1 MISLCFAIL
10 RLERA
15 IVRNPGLRSK
25 TLLAA
30 AVAVLSNVLGN
41 FALSQGMRHVGTSSI
56 SLLSLPALLLNTW
69 VVAGICLLAIWMVT
83 QLSLLSWADLSYV
96 MPVTASSFLTAV
108 LGAIALGET
117 TSAAHWIG
125 IALIFLGVAVVGRS
139 GSWCS

>member
-1 MISLCFAIL
+1 
-10 RLERA
+10 LERA

-96 MPVTASSFLTAV
+96 MPVTASSYVLTAV

-117 TSAAHWIG
+117 ISAAHWIG
-125 IALIFLGVAVVGRS
+125 IALIFLGVAVVGRTAPRS
-139 GSWCS
+139 ANLRAGFAR